1 MNIIYTE
8 ERRIQV
14 LYIHGSEAPAQEDPR
29 SSFAGRGSEVHGQE
43 IDRKAQHLF
52 KEFFYSTL
60 TIARQY
66 HKIVEVTWLSVI
78 ATK

>member
-8 ERRIQV
+8 EQRIQV

-43 IDRKAQHLF
+43 IDRKADRAPFQGVD
-52 KEFFYSTL
+52 ST
-60 TIARQY
+60 A
-66 HKIVEVTWLSVI
+66 LSQLQGST
-78 ATK
+78 TKL